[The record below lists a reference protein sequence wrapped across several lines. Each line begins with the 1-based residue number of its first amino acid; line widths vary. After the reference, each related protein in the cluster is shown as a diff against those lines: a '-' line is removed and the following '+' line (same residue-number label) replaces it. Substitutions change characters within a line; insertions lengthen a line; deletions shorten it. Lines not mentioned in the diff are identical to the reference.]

1 MSNPLIALVAVALG
15 LTQGTLMF
23 DAPDGWRALTPT
35 SSMRVAEFELLRAD
49 GDPEDASLIVYY
61 FGGSGGSV
69 EANLERWLGQ
79 MVQPDDRPSR
89 DVATTRMFEAGGL
102 PITHLAVG
110 GTYVAESPARRARSL
125 REAGVQA
132 RSRGRRDA
140 ERAVFREAGRAG
152 PHDRSVEC
160 ERDVVSGER
169 SVRVGY
175 CGWLPAPASSPSR

>member
-1 MSNPLIALVAVALG
+1 MSNPLIAFVAVAIG

-79 MVQPDDRPSR
+79 MVQPDGRPSR

-110 GTYVAESPARRARSL
+110 GTYVAEIRPGAPGRYEKPGFKLEAAVVETPNGPYFVKLVGPARTI
-125 REAGVQA
+125 
-132 RSRGRRDA
+132 
-140 ERAVFREAGRAG
+140 
-152 PHDRSVEC
+152 DRWSASVTSFLE
-160 ERDVVSGER
+160 
-169 SVRVGY
+169 SVRY
-175 CGWLPAPASSPSR
+175 E

>member
-1 MSNPLIALVAVALG
+1 
-15 LTQGTLMF
+15 MF
-23 DAPDGWRALTPT
+23 DAPDGWRVLTPT

-89 DVATTRMFEAGGL
+89 NVATTRTFEAGGL

-110 GTYVAESPARRARSL
+110 GTYVAEIRPGAPGRYEKPGFKL
-125 REAGVQA
+125 EAAVVETPNGPYFVKLV
-132 RSRGRRDA
+132 GR
-140 ERAVFREAGRAG
+140 

-169 SVRVGY
+169 SVRAGY